1 MYIFYGWSTSYLQY
15 PHLTQ
20 LLQLRQVWEPLV
32 VTTLQV
38 LNASSILSLQT
49 KVVAFSSKFL
59 KWPDLFCSSHCHSI
73 LQRGQKKLCS
83 YPEKYMFYVGLYS
96 CMYIFKNQL
105 SRNTKKLT
113 SAAFLS
119 ETLRYGNSL
128 FFWSDK
134 VDEHQ
139 ILQECG
145 QNSDQKSSLSRLK
158 PLYYGTQ
165 LGQIPKE

>member
-1 MYIFYGWSTSYLQY
+1 MLILGKNLSNFVPHFENSTTLLPY
-15 PHLTQ
+15 LTQ
-20 LLQLRQVWEPLV
+20 LLQLRQVWELLV
-32 VTTLQV
+32 VTTLQG
-38 LNASSILSLQT
+38 LNASSILSLQM

-83 YPEKYMFYVGLYS
+83 YPEKNMYYVGLYS
-96 CMYIFKNQL
+96 RRHFFKNQL
-105 SRNTKKLT
+105 PRNTKKLT

-139 ILQECG
+139 ILQECD
-145 QNSDQKSSLSRLK
+145 QNSDQKCSQS
-158 PLYYGTQ
+158 Q
-165 LGQIPKE
+165 L